1 MLELI
6 NIKKDYETGDT
17 KVAALKGI
25 NLRFRDCEFVSILG
39 QSGCGKTTMLNIIGG
54 LDKYT
59 SGDLRINGVSTK
71 DYKDRDWD
79 AYRNNS
85 IGFVF
90 QSYNLIPH
98 QTVLSNVELAL
109 TLSGVSK
116 AERRKR
122 AVEVL
127 EKVGLGEQI
136 HKKPNQMSGGQMQ
149 RVAIA
154 QTGDNFS
161 QMFAAMDDEYMR
173 GRAADV
179 KDITERLLGI
189 LSGNT
194 GSGVDADEPVIMVA
208 EDLAPSETVQ
218 MDKSKILSF
227 VTQKGSVNS
236 HTAILARTMGI
247 PALIGS
253 DIVIDESLNGKFGV
267 VDGTNGV
274 VYIEPDEATLSAM
287 QEEQRKDNEKKA
299 LLQELKGKEDVT
311 LDGKKIKLYSNI
323 GNIKDLANV
332 IANDAA
338 GIGLFRSE
346 FIYLESETFPTE
358 EEQFNIYR
366 TVAESMAGKPVII
379 RTLDI
384 GADKQCDYFGLDK
397 EDNPALGLRAIR
409 ICLTRPEIFK
419 TQLRA
424 LYRASAYGNISIM
437 YPMIISEQEVDKIKV
452 IENEVKAELTEQGI
466 EFGNP
471 KSGIMIETPA
481 AVIMSRQLAK
491 KVDFFSI
498 GTNDLTQYT
507 LAIDRQ
513 NTKLDDFY
521 DAHHPAILAMIRM
534 VVENAHAEGIWAGI
548 CGELGADTTLTE
560 EFLKMG
566 VDELSVSAGKVLA
579 VRKVIRETRVS

>member
-1 MLELI
+1 MNKYTGKSVFGGIAIGKIMVYEKGEHQVKRVKVTDAEAEKNRYYEAVETAFKQLGELHDKALREVGEANAAIFEIHQMMLE
-6 NIKKDYETGDT
+6 DD
-17 KVAALKGI
+17 
-25 NLRFRDCEFVSILG
+25 
-39 QSGCGKTTMLNIIGG
+39 
-54 LDKYT
+54 
-59 SGDLRINGVSTK
+59 
-71 DYKDRDWD
+71 DYKE
-79 AYRNNS
+79 S
-85 IGFVF
+85 
-90 QSYNLIPH
+90 
-98 QTVLSNVELAL
+98 VEHIIE
-109 TLSGVSK
+109 SQMVN
-116 AERRKR
+116 AEY
-122 AVEVL
+122 
-127 EKVGLGEQI
+127 
-136 HKKPNQMSGGQMQ
+136 
-149 RVAIA
+149 AIA

-253 DIVIDESLNGKFGV
+253 DIVIDESLNGKQGV

-346 FIYLESETFPTE
+346 FIYLESDTFPTE

-521 DAHHPAILAMIRM
+521 DAHHPAILTMIRM

-566 VDELSVSAGKVLA
+566 VDELSVSAGKVLS
-579 VRKVIRETRVS
+579 VRKVIRETRIS

>member
-1 MLELI
+1 MNKYTGKSVFGGIAIGKIMVYEKGEHQVKRVKITDAEAEKNRYYEAVEIAFKQLGELHDKALREVGEANAAIFEIHQMMLE
-6 NIKKDYETGDT
+6 DD
-17 KVAALKGI
+17 
-25 NLRFRDCEFVSILG
+25 
-39 QSGCGKTTMLNIIGG
+39 
-54 LDKYT
+54 
-59 SGDLRINGVSTK
+59 
-71 DYKDRDWD
+71 DYKE
-79 AYRNNS
+79 S
-85 IGFVF
+85 
-90 QSYNLIPH
+90 
-98 QTVLSNVELAL
+98 VEHIIE
-109 TLSGVSK
+109 SQMVN
-116 AERRKR
+116 AEY
-122 AVEVL
+122 
-127 EKVGLGEQI
+127 
-136 HKKPNQMSGGQMQ
+136 
-149 RVAIA
+149 AIA

-194 GSGVDADEPVIMVA
+194 GSGVDVDEPVIMVA

-253 DIVIDESLNGKFGV
+253 DIVIDESLNGKLGV

-346 FIYLESETFPTE
+346 FIYLESDTFPTE

-481 AVIMSRQLAK
+481 AVIMSHHLAK

-579 VRKVIRETRVS
+579 VRKVIRETRIS